1 MELDLSKLE
10 HAKKLAEAEL
20 VAAFEGV
27 RNRLIERVKPL
38 QIKDLDFRV
47 DLRKYSAESIAVV
60 TITLGNGLT
69 FK

>member
-10 HAKKLAEAEL
+10 NAKKLAEAEL

-60 TITLGNGLT
+60 TITLDNGLT